1 MLAADA
7 NILFISSTSTKMR
20 YLRVPP
26 LLSLLEEAEVCQ
38 IDAPNDGEDEVVV
51 ADENKDIQVLF
62 LGAGTVKLHVQ
73 CEHVT
78 YAHSS
83 SKMDPSSFVT

>member
-1 MLAADA
+1 MQT
-7 NILFISSTSTKMR
+7 SSSSHPVPLKQGTSGYPR
-20 YLRVPP
+20 SC
-26 LLSLLEEAEVCQ
+26 LSWSGERRCQ
-38 IDAPNDGEDEVVV
+38 IDAPNDRDAVVV

>member
-7 NILFISSTSTKMR
+7 NILFISPTSTTTR
-20 YLRVPP
+20 YLRVPL
-26 LLSLLEEAEVCQ
+26 LLSLLEEGEEYPT
-38 IDAPNDGEDEVVV
+38 DALNDGEDGVVV

-78 YAHSS
+78 YAQSS

>member
-1 MLAADA
+1 M
-7 NILFISSTSTKMR
+7 S
-20 YLRVPP
+20 YLRAPP
-26 LLSLLEEAEVCQ
+26 LLSLLEEGEGCL
-38 IDAPNDGEDEVVV
+38 IDAPNDREDGAVV
-51 ADENKDIQVLF
+51 ADENKNIQVLF
-62 LGAGTVKLHVQ
+62 LGAGAVKLHVQ

>member
-7 NILFISSTSTKMR
+7 NILFISPTSIKTR

-26 LLSLLEEAEVCQ
+26 LLSLLEEGEGCQ
-38 IDAPNDGEDEVVV
+38 IDVLNGEDGVVV
-51 ADENKDIQVLF
+51 TENKDIQVLF
-62 LGAGTVKLHVQ
+62 LGAGNVKLHVQ

>member
-7 NILFISSTSTKMR
+7 NILFISPTSTETR
-20 YLRVPP
+20 YFRVP
-26 LLSLLEEAEVCQ
+26 LLPSPLEEGEGCQ
-38 IDAPNDGEDEVVV
+38 IDAPNDGEVRAGV

-62 LGAGTVKLHVQ
+62 LGAGTVNLHVQ

-78 YAHSS
+78 YAHSF
-83 SKMDPSSFVT
+83 SKMDPSRFVT

>member
-7 NILFISSTSTKMR
+7 NILFISPTSIKTR

-26 LLSLLEEAEVCQ
+26 LLSLLEEGEGCQ
-38 IDAPNDGEDEVVV
+38 IDVLNNGGDGVVV
-51 ADENKDIQVLF
+51 TENKDIQVLF
-62 LGAGTVKLHVQ
+62 LGAGTVKLRVQ

>member
-7 NILFISSTSTKMR
+7 NILFISPTSAKTR

-26 LLSLLEEAEVCQ
+26 LLSLLEEGAGCR
-38 IDAPNDGEDEVVV
+38 IDAPNGGEDEVVV

-62 LGAGTVKLHVQ
+62 LGAGTIKLQVE

-78 YAHSS
+78 DAHSS
-83 SKMDPSSFVT
+83 SKMDPSSSGA